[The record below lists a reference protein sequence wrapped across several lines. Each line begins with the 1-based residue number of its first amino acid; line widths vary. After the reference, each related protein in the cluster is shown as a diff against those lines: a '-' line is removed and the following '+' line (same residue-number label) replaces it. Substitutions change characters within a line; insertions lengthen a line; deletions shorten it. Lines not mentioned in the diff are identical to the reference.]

1 MSFQIMETK
10 SVNPHLKD
18 RWVIKMVGIEK
29 QHCLKYKIKTFYDSE
44 KMEIKTLLK
53 IEVLNTFN
61 NLYLPN
67 DFITKKIRIEF
78 LDVTGLMV
86 DYMDL
91 KVNFNNL
98 VLDGE
103 YGNISELSK
112 YVVEYWVTEI
122 SNLREEKLNKKA
134 LTGYL
139 ENKKEEINNDKKE

>member
-1 MSFQIMETK
+1 MIQK
-10 SVNPHLKD
+10 K
-18 RWVIKMVGIEK
+18 K
-29 QHCLKYKIKTFYDSE
+29 
-44 KMEIKTLLK
+44 EIKTLLK